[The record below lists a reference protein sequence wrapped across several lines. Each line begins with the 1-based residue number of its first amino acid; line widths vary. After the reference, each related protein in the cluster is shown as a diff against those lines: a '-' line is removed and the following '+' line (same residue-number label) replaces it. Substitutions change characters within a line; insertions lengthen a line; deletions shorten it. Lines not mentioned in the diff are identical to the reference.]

1 MQVFGHG
8 RRFARAASA
17 AIRAEAAEG
26 PRTTILPLEKKY
38 MKKIDDAVRKS
49 PSRTGAA

>member
-1 MQVFGHG
+1 MQVFSHG

-26 PRTTILPLEKKY
+26 PRQSN
-38 MKKIDDAVRKS
+38 MC
-49 PSRTGAA
+49 